1 MNRVKVIYEHVQ
13 PYKDQDAKALKK
25 AEKLYERFKEA
36 VMNSNVTN
44 KKKEILLREFDDFM
58 DGYVDMAFKR
68 EQAIK
73 EQWETY
79 NKYIEAVKEI
89 RNLKES

>member
-1 MNRVKVIYEHVQ
+1 MSIFVHQSRCIIGKEIFKMNRVKVIYEHVQ
-13 PYKDQDAKALKK
+13 PYKDQDVKALKK

-73 EQWETY
+73 E
-79 NKYIEAVKEI
+79 
-89 RNLKES
+89 